1 MTRGSGNG
9 DLSSPSVTVL
19 TDRSGAVKWVSV
31 PKKIHSAPGG
41 EKNALMESLDE
52 GVAVLALDG
61 TATYCNELFARSLG
75 LPPDGLA
82 GASLE
87 DYVEAESSAAFAAL
101 LGGPEDA
108 CGLEELRLATPAGRS
123 LIVRAS
129 RRCLD
134 FGDSREVGVVLVD
147 ITESKRMESKGLR
160 LSRLYATLSAVNQ
173 AIVHTVDRDSLF
185 RNCCRAAVDLG
196 EFLLAWVGFIDPE
209 TKLVNVDQ
217 SYGETGYLDG
227 IRISA
232 RQDPEGLGP
241 TGIAVREGTY
251 YICNDFLDSEITRP
265 WHDRARAHGIRA
277 SASIVLRLGGEAV
290 GALTLYSGERDFFDA
305 EHVALLREMGDDLS
319 FGLELLHDRELR
331 QKAERALC
339 DEAIAHERTAQAL
352 RDKEQALIDQS
363 RQAAMGAM
371 IDNIAHQ
378 WRQPLNSLGITI
390 QKLLLYRDRGEID
403 QHQLRQ
409 SVGNSMDLIRHMSQ
423 TIDDFRDFFRPN
435 REKTEFDARAS
446 IGKTL
451 SLLAATFEA
460 QHIEVAFEEGENVE
474 LLGYPNEFAQ
484 ALINIIINAKDE
496 LLVREV
502 VEPRIEISLRKEGA
516 KAVIQVA
523 DNAGGIPE
531 EIMDKIFDPY
541 FTTKGAQGGTGLGLP
556 MSRTIIEKNMGGRL
570 SVRNGPTGAEF
581 RIEI

>member
-1 MTRGSGNG
+1 M
-9 DLSSPSVTVL
+9 
-19 TDRSGAVKWVSV
+19 SV

-61 TATYCNELFARSLG
+61 TAKYCNELFARSLG

-82 GASLE
+82 GTSLE
-87 DYVEAESSAAFAAL
+87 DYVEAESSATFAAL

-108 CGLEELRLATPAGRS
+108 CGLEELRLATPAGGSR
-123 LIVRAS
+123 IVRAS

-196 EFLLAWVGFIDPE
+196 EFLLAWVGFIDPA
-209 TKLVNVDQ
+209 TKLVNVAQ

-277 SASIVLRLGGEAV
+277 SASIVLRLGGEAI

-319 FGLELLHDRELR
+319 FGLDLLRDRELR
-331 QKAERALC
+331 QKAERAFS
-339 DEAIAHERTAQAL
+339 DEAIAHERTMRAL
-352 RDKEQALIDQS
+352 RDKEQALIDQG

-378 WRQPLNSLGITI
+378 WRQPLNALGITV
-390 QKLLLYRDRGEID
+390 QKLLFYYDRGD
-403 QHQLRQ
+403 FDRRQLRQ
-409 SVGNSMDLIRHMSQ
+409 GVEDSMGLIRHMSQ

-435 REKTEFDARAS
+435 REKVEFDVRES
-446 IGKTL
+446 VTKTL
-451 SLLAATFEA
+451 SLLAGTFEA
-460 QHIEVAFEEGENVE
+460 LHIEVAIEAREGVA
-474 LLGYPNEFAQ
+474 LYGYPNEFAQ

-496 LLVREV
+496 LVARGISG
-502 VEPRIEISLRKEGA
+502 PRIEISLRKEGS
-516 KAVIQVA
+516 KAVIVVA

-531 EIMDKIFDPY
+531 EILDRIFEPY
-541 FTTKGAQGGTGLGLP
+541 FTTKGAQGTGLGLS
-556 MSRTIIEKNMGGRL
+556 MSRTIIEKNMDGRL
-570 SVRNGPTGAEF
+570 SVRNGPRGAEF
-581 RIEI
+581 RIEA

>member
-1 MTRGSGNG
+1 MPRKI
-9 DLSSPSVTVL
+9 
-19 TDRSGAVKWVSV
+19 RSAT
-31 PKKIHSAPGG
+31 GG
-41 EKNALMESLDE
+41 EKNALMESLGE

-75 LPPDGLA
+75 LRPDGLA
-82 GASLE
+82 GTSLE

-101 LGGPEDA
+101 LRGPEDVR
-108 CGLEELRLATPAGRS
+108 GLEELRLATPAGESR
-123 LIVRAS
+123 IVRAS

-147 ITESKRMESKGLR
+147 ITDSKRTEGKSLR

-196 EFLLAWVGFIDPE
+196 EFLLAWIGFIDPE
-209 TKLVNVDQ
+209 TKLVKVMA
-217 SYGETGYLDG
+217 SYGELGYLDG

-232 RQDPEGLGP
+232 TQDPEGLGP

-265 WHDRARAHGIRA
+265 WHERARAHGIRA
-277 SASIVLRLGGEAV
+277 SASIVLRQGGETI

-319 FGLELLHDRELR
+319 FGLDLLRDRELR
-331 QKAERALC
+331 LKAETDLC
-339 DEAIAHERTAQAL
+339 EEAIAHERTSQAL
-352 RDKEQALIDQS
+352 REKEQALIDQG

-378 WRQPLNSLGITI
+378 WRQPLNALGITI
-390 QKLLLYRDRGEID
+390 QKLLLYYDHGDFDRSL
-403 QHQLRQ
+403 LRQ
-409 SVGNSMDLIRHMSQ
+409 GVEKSMDLIGHMSQ

-435 REKTEFDARAS
+435 RGKTRFDVRES
-446 IGKTL
+446 IAKTL
-451 SLLAATFEA
+451 SLLAGTFEA
-460 QHIEVAFEEGENVE
+460 LNIDVKLEASGDVE
-474 LLGYPNEFAQ
+474 LSGYPNEFSQ
-484 ALINIIINAKDE
+484 ALINLIINAKDE
-496 LLVREV
+496 LVARGIPG
-502 VEPRIEISLRKEGA
+502 PRIEISLRKEGS
-516 KAVIQVA
+516 KAVIVVA
-523 DNAGGIPE
+523 DNAGGVPQ
-531 EIMDKIFDPY
+531 EILDRIFEPY
-541 FTTKGAQGGTGLGLP
+541 FTTKGAQGTGLGLS

-570 SVRNGPTGAEF
+570 SVRNGPRGAEF
-581 RIEI
+581 RIEV